1 MRKYA
6 VAGYDEHTKKLVMKV
21 LEEDETI
28 DLLTHE
34 RHFTWEK
41 SKIDQFKAEAASKKG
56 YYVDFNNG
64 RKFRVIA
71 IV

>member
-1 MRKYA
+1 MVKYA

-28 DLLTHE
+28 DLLSNE

-41 SKIDQFKAEAASKKG
+41 SKIDQFKAAAASKKG

-71 IV
+71 IS